1 MIDPANAID
10 FARSSFSS
18 SPEIVV
24 EAPGRIN
31 YIGEHT
37 DYNGGLAL
45 PVAIDR
51 GISMVI
57 TKSSQG
63 SKIRAISQSQS
74 TLVEVGLDDVVRM
87 DSFEGWS
94 RYLLGAVKVLLD
106 EGFALR
112 GADIAISSDLP
123 LGSGLSSSA
132 ALLLAVIFG
141 LSLHNGLD
149 LPRDRVVELA
159 HRAESSYS
167 GANVGYLDHF
177 AIGFANPNRATLI
190 DFATM
195 KYHSC
200 EMPFSDLIVV
210 DSNVHHSISA
220 GGYGKRRLECE
231 LAAKTLNHRFISEAT
246 LEEAQSLEDLDLR
259 RRAMHV
265 ISENERVRSVARAF
279 DDGKTGASYLVESH
293 ESLRDQFQVS
303 CAETD
308 LIVESVLR
316 AGAEGARMVGGGFGG
331 SCIVVGGDFET
342 LESAV
347 STEFASRGFVPPTF
361 FRAGLSGVL
370 RQVV

>member
-1 MIDPANAID
+1 MIEPAKAID
-10 FARSSFSS
+10 FAQNSFSS

-51 GISMVI
+51 GITIVI
-57 TKSSQG
+57 TKSSKG

-74 TLVEVGLDDVVRM
+74 DNIEVDLEDIVRAQ
-87 DSFEGWS
+87 SFGGWS
-94 RYLLGAVKVLLD
+94 RYLLGAVKVLL
-106 EGFALR
+106 EEEMPLR

-132 ALLLAVIFG
+132 ALLLAVIYG

-149 LPRDRVVELA
+149 LSRDRVVELA
-159 HRAESSYS
+159 HRAESNYS
-167 GANVGYLDHF
+167 GANVGLLDHF
-177 AIGFANPNRATLI
+177 AIGYAIPNRATLI
-190 DFATM
+190 DFANM
-195 KYHSC
+195 NYRSC
-200 EMPFSDLIVV
+200 EMPFNDLLVV

-220 GGYGKRRLECE
+220 GGYGKRRFECE
-231 LAAKTLNHRFISEAT
+231 LAAKTLHHRFVSEAT
-246 LEEAQSLEDLDLR
+246 VEEAQSLDDLDLVNR
-259 RRAMHV
+259 VMHV
-265 ISENERVRSVARAF
+265 VSENERVRNVAKAF
-279 DDGKTGASYLVESH
+279 DGGKTGAAYLVESH
-293 ESLRDQFQVS
+293 RSLRDQYQVS

-308 LIVESVLR
+308 LIVESVLS

-331 SCIVVGGDFET
+331 SCIVVGGDLET
-342 LESAV
+342 LQSAV
-347 STEFASRGFVPPTF
+347 LTEFASRGFAPPTF